1 MTTTSYSTPAGD
13 PWPEAANFPPPEVPQ
28 PDPAQ
33 PDPAPLFPE
42 QPLPP
47 TGPKGVASWSGR
59 LRTLP
64 ARTWRGRA
72 DDPRW
77 VRPAL
82 LALLAATAVLY
93 LWGLSASGWA
103 NAFYSAAV
111 QAGSQSWKALFFGS
125 SDAGNFITVDKPP
138 LSLWPM
144 ALSARIFGL
153 SSWSVLAP
161 QALMGAATV
170 GVLYATVRRRFSPLG
185 GLLAGAALA
194 LTPVAALMFRFNN
207 PDALLALLLTLA
219 GYGLVRAIE
228 AAGTRWLL
236 FTGVMFGLAFLTKTL
251 QAFLVLPAF
260 ALVYLVVAPTG
271 LWRRVRQLLLAGA
284 AMVVAG
290 GWWVAVVELL
300 PASARPYIGGSQDNS
315 FLSLTFGYNGLGR
328 INGDETG
335 SVGGGGRLPAG
346 IEAPA
351 GAMRG
356 GRGWGET
363 GITRLFDGDIGGQ
376 IAWLLPAAL
385 ILLVAGL
392 WATRRYGR
400 TDTARAAFLVWGGA
414 LLSTAL
420 VFSFMSGIFH
430 QYYTVALAPAVAA
443 LVGMGV
449 DGLWRARHRLPW
461 ALVLAG
467 TLAVT
472 AVWAFV
478 LLGRSGDFLPWLRW
492 AVLVGG
498 LAAAVALVAGQFAGR
513 VDGRRGARIASV
525 SGLVGLAAA
534 LGGPAAYAVDTV
546 GTPHTGSIVTAGPAV
561 QGAFGPGGGGRGGK
575 GFAGNGRMFLPGG
588 QNGGGQNGGGVN
600 GVPPQGGAGGFT
612 GGGQNGGGFPGG
624 GFNGGA
630 QGGNGG
636 FPGGGSGNGNGSGG
650 FPNGG
655 DGGHRERG
663 SGGANGTG
671 RSGGGTGGFNGG
683 GQNGG
688 GFNGGNGFNGGQN
701 GGDRS
706 GGFPGP
712 GGTGG
717 PGGMGGLLGGTKV
730 SDEAASLLEE
740 NADHYT
746 WAAATSGSQNAASYQ
761 LATGKPVMAL
771 GGFNGTDPSL
781 SLAGFQKYVQEGK
794 VHWFIGGGSARGFGA
809 GGANGA
815 EGGRGDGREQESE
828 TAQIE
833 SWVASHFT
841 AKTVGSTTFY
851 DLTAPLS

>member
-1 MTTTSYSTPAGD
+1 MTTSSYSPSAGD
-13 PWPEAANFPPPEVPQ
+13 PWPEASDFPPPEAPQ
-28 PDPAQ
+28 PDPDRPA
-33 PDPAPLFPE
+33 PAPLFPE

-47 TGPKGVASWSGR
+47 AGPKGPASWSGR

-64 ARTWRGRA
+64 ARAWRGRA

-111 QAGSQSWKALFFGS
+111 QAGTQSWKAFFFGS

-138 LSLWPM
+138 ASLWPM
-144 ALSARIFGL
+144 VLSARVFGL

-207 PDALLALLLTLA
+207 PDALLVLLLTLA
-219 GYGLVRAIE
+219 AYGMVRAIE

-251 QAFLVLPAF
+251 AAFLILPGF
-260 ALVYLVVAPTG
+260 AVIYLVVAPTG
-271 LWRRVRQLLLAGA
+271 FWRRVRQTLLAGVA
-284 AMVVAG
+284 LVVSG
-290 GWWVAVVELL
+290 GWWVAIVELM
-300 PASARPYIGGSQDNS
+300 PASARPYVGGSQDNS

-328 INGDETG
+328 VDGNERG

-346 IEAPA
+346 MDLPG
-351 GAMRG
+351 GAMPGG
-356 GRGWGET
+356 GRGWGQT
-363 GITRLFDGDIGGQ
+363 GLTRMFGTDVGGQ
-376 IAWLLPAAL
+376 IAWLIPAAL
-385 ILLVAGL
+385 ILLVVGL
-392 WATRRYGR
+392 WATRRYAR
-400 TDTARAAFLVWGGA
+400 TDSARAAFLVWGGW

-420 VFSFMSGIFH
+420 IFSFMSGIFH

-478 LLGRSGDFLPWLRW
+478 LLGRSSDFLPWLRW

-498 LAAAVALVAGQFAGR
+498 LVAAAALVGGQVVGR
-513 VDGRRGARIASV
+513 ASGRTGARIASV
-525 SGLVGLAAA
+525 AGLVGLAAA

-546 GTPHTGSIVTAGPAV
+546 GTAHTGSIVTAGPGV
-561 QGAFGPGGGGRGGK
+561 QGVFGPGGGGRKGGAK
-575 GFAGNGRMFLPGG
+575 GFPGGGNGHGFGQGGQGGQQGFPGG
-588 QNGGGQNGGGVN
+588 QGSR
-600 GVPPQGGAGGFT
+600 
-612 GGGQNGGGFPGG
+612 GQNGGGFPGG
-624 GFNGGA
+624 GFPG
-630 QGGNGG
+630 GG
-636 FPGGGSGNGNGSGG
+636 FPGGGFPGGTGSGSGNGSGSG
-650 FPNGG
+650 SGSDHTNGRHERG
-655 DGGHRERG
+655 TDGGN
-663 SGGANGTG
+663 GANGG
-671 RSGGGTGGFNGG
+671 NGAFPGGGTGG
-683 GQNGG
+683 NGG
-688 GFNGGNGFNGGQN
+688 GF
-701 GGDRS
+701 
-706 GGFPGP
+706 P
-712 GGTGG
+712 GGMGG
-717 PGGMGGLLGGTKV
+717 GGMGGGGMGGLLGGTKV
-730 SDEAASLLEE
+730 TDEAASLLKAD
-740 NADHYT
+740 ADHYT
-746 WAAATSGSQNAASYQ
+746 WAAATVGSQNAASYQ
-761 LATGKPVMAL
+761 LATDEPVMAL

-794 VHWFIGGGSARGFGA
+794 VHWFIAGGSRGGFGGA
-809 GGANGA
+809 GGGTSDRT
-815 EGGRGDGREQESE
+815 GGGERQESE
-828 TAQIE
+828 NTRIE
-833 SWVASHFT
+833 SWVAAHFT
-841 AKTVGSTTFY
+841 AKTVGSATFY
-851 DLTAPLS
+851 DLTAPTS

>member
-1 MTTTSYSTPAGD
+1 MTTSSYSPPAGE
-13 PWPEAANFPPPEVPQ
+13 PWPEAAHYPPPEVPR
-28 PDPAQ
+28 PDPVR

-47 TGPKGVASWSGR
+47 AGPKGFATWPDR

-103 NAFYSAAV
+103 NSFYSAAV
-111 QAGSQSWKALFFGS
+111 QAGSQSWKAFFFGS
-125 SDAGNFITVDKPP
+125 SDAANFITVDKPP
-138 LSLWPM
+138 ASLWPM

-207 PDALLALLLTLA
+207 PDALLVLLLTLA
-219 GYGLVRAIE
+219 AYGMVRAVE
-228 AAGTRWLL
+228 AAGTRWLV

-251 QAFLVLPAF
+251 AAFLVLPAF
-260 ALVYLVVAPTG
+260 AVIYLVVAPTG
-271 LWRRVRQLLLAGA
+271 LWRRVRQTLLAG
-284 AMVVAG
+284 VALLVSG
-290 GWWVAVVELL
+290 GWWVAVVELM

-328 INGDETG
+328 VDGNERG
-335 SVGGGGRLPAG
+335 SVGGGARMPAG
-346 IEAPA
+346 VDLPGGAAP
-351 GAMRG
+351 GG
-356 GRGWGET
+356 GRGWGQT
-363 GITRLFDGDIGGQ
+363 GLTRMFGTDIGGQ

-385 ILLVAGL
+385 ILLLAGL

-400 TDTARAAFLVWGGA
+400 TDTARAAFLVWGGW

-449 DGLWRARHRLPW
+449 DGLWRARHRVPW

-478 LLGRSGDFLPWLRW
+478 LLGRSSGFLPWLRW

-498 LAAAVALVAGQFAGR
+498 LLAAAALAAGPFVGR
-513 VDGRRGARIASV
+513 VSGRAGARIASV
-525 SGLVGLAAA
+525 AGLVGLAAA

-546 GTPHTGSIVTAGPAV
+546 DSPHTGSIVTAGPGV
-561 QGAFGPGGGGRGGK
+561 KGGSGPGGMGHRGGK
-575 GFAGNGRMFLPGG
+575 GFPGGTGNGNGHWFGQGGPGAPGG
-588 QNGGGQNGGGVN
+588 QGGFAGGQ
-600 GVPPQGGAGGFT
+600 
-612 GGGQNGGGFPGG
+612 GGQQGFAPGQGFPGG
-624 GFNGGA
+624 GT
-630 QGGNGG
+630 GNGG
-636 FPGGGSGNGNGSGG
+636 DRANGR
-650 FPNGG
+650 
-655 DGGHRERG
+655 HERG
-663 SGGANGTG
+663 T
-671 RSGGGTGGFNGG
+671 GGGTGLPGTQDPEGTGTGTGG
-683 GQNGG
+683 TN
-688 GFNGGNGFNGGQN
+688 
-701 GGDRS
+701 S
-706 GGFPGP
+706 P
-712 GGTGG
+712 GGTAGG
-717 PGGMGGLLGGTKV
+717 PPPGGMGGLLDGPKV
-730 SDEAASLLEE
+730 TDEVAAMLKE

-746 WAAATSGSQNAASYQ
+746 WAAAAIGSQTAAGYQ
-761 LATGKPVMAL
+761 LATGEPVMAL

-781 SLAGFQKYVQEGK
+781 TLAGFQKYVQEGK
-794 VHWFIGGGSARGFGA
+794 VHWFIGAGGSRRGFGGGA
-809 GGANGA
+809 GG
-815 EGGRGDGREQESE
+815 EGGQQSES
-828 TAQIE
+828 AQIE
-833 SWVASHFT
+833 SWVTAHFT
-841 AKTVGSTTFY
+841 AKTIGSTTFY
-851 DLTAPLS
+851 DLTAPTS

>member
-1 MTTTSYSTPAGD
+1 MTTSSYSPPAGE
-13 PWPEAANFPPPEVPQ
+13 PWPEAAHYPPPEVPR
-28 PDPAQ
+28 PDPVR

-47 TGPKGVASWSGR
+47 AGPKGFATWPDR

-64 ARTWRGRA
+64 ARAWRGRA

-103 NAFYSAAV
+103 NSFYSAAV
-111 QAGSQSWKALFFGS
+111 QAGSQSWKAFFFGS
-125 SDAGNFITVDKPP
+125 SDAANFITVDKPP
-138 LSLWPM
+138 ASLWPM

-207 PDALLALLLTLA
+207 PDALLVLLLTLA
-219 GYGLVRAIE
+219 AYGMVRAVE
-228 AAGTRWLL
+228 AAGTRWLV

-251 QAFLVLPAF
+251 AAFLVLPAF
-260 ALVYLVVAPTG
+260 AVIYLVVAPTG
-271 LWRRVRQLLLAGA
+271 LWRRVRQTLLAG
-284 AMVVAG
+284 VALLVSG
-290 GWWVAVVELL
+290 GWWVAVVELM

-328 INGDETG
+328 VDGNERG
-335 SVGGGGRLPAG
+335 SVGGGARMPAG
-346 IEAPA
+346 VDLPGGAAP
-351 GAMRG
+351 GG
-356 GRGWGET
+356 GRGWGQT
-363 GITRLFDGDIGGQ
+363 GLTRMFGTDIGGQ

-385 ILLVAGL
+385 ILLLAGL

-400 TDTARAAFLVWGGA
+400 ADTARAAFLVWGGW

-449 DGLWRARHRLPW
+449 DGLWRARHRVPW

-478 LLGRSGDFLPWLRW
+478 LLGRSSGFLPWLRW

-498 LAAAVALVAGQFAGR
+498 LLAAAALAAGPFVGR
-513 VDGRRGARIASV
+513 VSGRTGARIASV
-525 SGLVGLAAA
+525 AGLLGLAAA

-546 GTPHTGSIVTAGPAV
+546 DSPHTGSIVTAGPGV
-561 QGAFGPGGGGRGGK
+561 KGGSGPGGMGHRGGK
-575 GFAGNGRMFLPGG
+575 GFPGGTGNGHWFGQGGPGAPGG
-588 QNGGGQNGGGVN
+588 QGGFAGGQGG
-600 GVPPQGGAGGFT
+600 QGGQQGFAP
-612 GGGQNGGGFPGG
+612 GQGFPGG
-624 GFNGGA
+624 GT
-630 QGGNGG
+630 GNGG
-636 FPGGGSGNGNGSGG
+636 DRANGR
-650 FPNGG
+650 
-655 DGGHRERG
+655 HERG
-663 SGGANGTG
+663 T
-671 RSGGGTGGFNGG
+671 GGGTGL
-683 GQNGG
+683 
-688 GFNGGNGFNGGQN
+688 
-701 GGDRS
+701 
-706 GGFPGP
+706 PGAQDP
-712 GGTGG
+712 EGTGTGG
-717 PGGMGGLLGGTKV
+717 TNSTGGTAGGPPPGGMGGLLDGPKV
-730 SDEAASLLEE
+730 TDEVAAMLKE

-746 WAAATSGSQNAASYQ
+746 WAAAAIGSQTAAGYQ
-761 LATGKPVMAL
+761 LATGEPVMAL

-781 SLAGFQKYVQEGK
+781 TLAGFQKYVQEGK
-794 VHWFIGGGSARGFGA
+794 VHWFIGAGGSRRGFGGGA
-809 GGANGA
+809 GG
-815 EGGRGDGREQESE
+815 EGGQQSES
-828 TAQIE
+828 AQIE
-833 SWVASHFT
+833 SWVTAHFT
-841 AKTVGSTTFY
+841 AKTIGSTTFY
-851 DLTAPLS
+851 DLTAPTS

>member
-1 MTTTSYSTPAGD
+1 MTTSSYSPPAGE
-13 PWPEAANFPPPEVPQ
+13 PWPEAAHYPPPEVPR
-28 PDPAQ
+28 PDPVR

-47 TGPKGVASWSGR
+47 AGPKGFASWPDR

-64 ARTWRGRA
+64 ARAWRGRA

-103 NAFYSAAV
+103 NSFYSAAV
-111 QAGSQSWKALFFGS
+111 QAGSQSWKAFFFGS
-125 SDAGNFITVDKPP
+125 SDAANFITVDKPP
-138 LSLWPM
+138 ASLWPM

-207 PDALLALLLTLA
+207 PDALLVLLLTLA
-219 GYGLVRAIE
+219 AYGMVRAVE
-228 AAGTRWLL
+228 AAGTRWLV

-251 QAFLVLPAF
+251 AAFLVLPAF
-260 ALVYLVVAPTG
+260 AVIYLVVAPTG
-271 LWRRVRQLLLAGA
+271 LWRRVRQTLLAG
-284 AMVVAG
+284 VALLVSG
-290 GWWVAVVELL
+290 GWWVAVVELM

-328 INGDETG
+328 VDGNERG
-335 SVGGGGRLPAG
+335 SVGGGARMPAG
-346 IEAPA
+346 VDLPGGAAP
-351 GAMRG
+351 G
-356 GRGWGET
+356 GRGWGQT
-363 GITRLFDGDIGGQ
+363 GLTRMFGTDIGGQ

-385 ILLVAGL
+385 ILLLAGL

-400 TDTARAAFLVWGGA
+400 ADTARAAFLVWGGW

-449 DGLWRARHRLPW
+449 DGLWRARHRVPW

-478 LLGRSGDFLPWLRW
+478 LLGRSSGFLPWLRW

-498 LAAAVALVAGQFAGR
+498 LLAAAALAAGPFVGR
-513 VDGRRGARIASV
+513 VSGRTGARIASV
-525 SGLVGLAAA
+525 AGLVGLAAA

-546 GTPHTGSIVTAGPAV
+546 DSPHTGSIVTAGPGV
-561 QGAFGPGGGGRGGK
+561 KGGSGPGGMGHRGGK
-575 GFAGNGRMFLPGG
+575 GFPGGTGNGNGHWFGQGGPGAPGG
-588 QNGGGQNGGGVN
+588 QGGFAGGQ
-600 GVPPQGGAGGFT
+600 GFAP
-612 GGGQNGGGFPGG
+612 GQGFPGG
-624 GFNGGA
+624 GT
-630 QGGNGG
+630 GNGG
-636 FPGGGSGNGNGSGG
+636 DRANGR
-650 FPNGG
+650 
-655 DGGHRERG
+655 HERG
-663 SGGANGTG
+663 T
-671 RSGGGTGGFNGG
+671 GGGTGL
-683 GQNGG
+683 
-688 GFNGGNGFNGGQN
+688 
-701 GGDRS
+701 
-706 GGFPGP
+706 PGTQDP
-712 GGTGG
+712 EGTGTDGTNSTGGTAGG
-717 PGGMGGLLGGTKV
+717 PPPGGMGGLLDGPKV
-730 SDEAASLLEE
+730 TDEVAAMLKE

-746 WAAATSGSQNAASYQ
+746 WAAAAIGSQTAAGYQ
-761 LATGKPVMAL
+761 LATGEPVMAL

-781 SLAGFQKYVQEGK
+781 TLAGFQKYVQEGK
-794 VHWFIGGGSARGFGA
+794 VHWFIGAGGSRRGFGGGA
-809 GGANGA
+809 GG
-815 EGGRGDGREQESE
+815 EGGQQSES
-828 TAQIE
+828 AQIE
-833 SWVASHFT
+833 SWVTAHFT
-841 AKTVGSTTFY
+841 AKTIGSTTFY
-851 DLTAPLS
+851 DLTAPTS

>member
-1 MTTTSYSTPAGD
+1 MTTSSYSPPAGE
-13 PWPEAANFPPPEVPQ
+13 PWPEAAHYPPPEVPR
-28 PDPAQ
+28 PDPVR

-47 TGPKGVASWSGR
+47 AGPKGFATWPDR

-103 NAFYSAAV
+103 NSFYSAAV
-111 QAGSQSWKALFFGS
+111 QAGSQSWKAFFFGS
-125 SDAGNFITVDKPP
+125 SDAANFITVDKPP
-138 LSLWPM
+138 ASLWPM

-207 PDALLALLLTLA
+207 PDALLVLLLTLA
-219 GYGLVRAIE
+219 AYGMVRAVE
-228 AAGTRWLL
+228 AAGTRWLV

-251 QAFLVLPAF
+251 AAFLVLPAF
-260 ALVYLVVAPTG
+260 AVIYLVVAPTG
-271 LWRRVRQLLLAGA
+271 LWRRVRQTLLAG
-284 AMVVAG
+284 VALLVSG
-290 GWWVAVVELL
+290 GWWVAVVELM

-328 INGDETG
+328 VDGNERG
-335 SVGGGGRLPAG
+335 SVGGGARM
-346 IEAPA
+346 PA
-351 GAMRG
+351 GADLPGGGAAPGG
-356 GRGWGET
+356 GRGWGQT
-363 GITRLFDGDIGGQ
+363 GLTRMFGTDIGGQ

-385 ILLVAGL
+385 ILLLAGL

-400 TDTARAAFLVWGGA
+400 ADTARAAFLVWGGW

-449 DGLWRARHRLPW
+449 DGLWRARHRVPW

-478 LLGRSGDFLPWLRW
+478 LLGRSSGFLPWLRW
-492 AVLVGG
+492 AVLAGG
-498 LAAAVALVAGQFAGR
+498 LLAAAALAAGPFVGR
-513 VDGRRGARIASV
+513 VSGRAGARIASV
-525 SGLVGLAAA
+525 AGLVGLAAA

-546 GTPHTGSIVTAGPAV
+546 DSPHTGSIVTAGPGV
-561 QGAFGPGGGGRGGK
+561 KGGSGPGGMGHRGGK
-575 GFAGNGRMFLPGG
+575 GFPGGTGNGNGHWFGQGGPGAPGG
-588 QNGGGQNGGGVN
+588 QGGFAGGQ
-600 GVPPQGGAGGFT
+600 
-612 GGGQNGGGFPGG
+612 GGQQGFAPGQGFPGG
-624 GFNGGA
+624 GT
-630 QGGNGG
+630 
-636 FPGGGSGNGNGSGG
+636 
-650 FPNGG
+650 G
-655 DGGHRERG
+655 DGSDRANGRHERG
-663 SGGANGTG
+663 T
-671 RSGGGTGGFNGG
+671 GGGTGL
-683 GQNGG
+683 
-688 GFNGGNGFNGGQN
+688 
-701 GGDRS
+701 
-706 GGFPGP
+706 PGTQDPEGTGLP
-712 GGTGG
+712 GTQDPEGTGTGG
-717 PGGMGGLLGGTKV
+717 TNSTGGTAGGPPPGGMGGLLDGPKV
-730 SDEAASLLEE
+730 TDEVAAMLKQ

-746 WAAATSGSQNAASYQ
+746 WAAAAIGSQTAAGYQ
-761 LATGKPVMAL
+761 LATGEPVMAL

-781 SLAGFQKYVQEGK
+781 TLAGFQKYVQEGK
-794 VHWFIGGGSARGFGA
+794 VHWFIGAGGSRRGFG
-809 GGANGA
+809 GG
-815 EGGRGDGREQESE
+815 EGGQQSES
-828 TAQIE
+828 AQIE
-833 SWVASHFT
+833 SWVTAHFT
-841 AKTVGSTTFY
+841 AKTIGSTTFY
-851 DLTAPLS
+851 DLTAPTS

>member
-1 MTTTSYSTPAGD
+1 MTTTSYSPPAGE

-28 PDPAQ
+28 PAPA

-47 TGPKGVASWSGR
+47 AGPKGLASWSGR

-64 ARTWRGRA
+64 ARAWRGRA

-82 LALLAATAVLY
+82 LGLLAATAVLY

-111 QAGSQSWKALFFGS
+111 QAGTQSWKAFFFGS

-138 LSLWPM
+138 MSLWPM

-153 SSWSVLAP
+153 SSWSLLAP

-207 PDALLALLLTLA
+207 PDALLVLLLTLTA
-219 GYGLVRAIE
+219 YGLVRAIE
-228 AAGTRWLL
+228 TASTRWLL
-236 FTGVMFGLAFLTKTL
+236 FTGAMFGFAFLTKTL
-251 QAFLVLPAF
+251 AAFLILPAF
-260 ALVYLVVAPTG
+260 AVVYLVVAPTG
-271 LWRRVRQLLLAGA
+271 FWRRVRQVLLAGVA
-284 AMVVAG
+284 VVVAG

-300 PASARPYIGGSQDNS
+300 PASARPYVGGSQDNS

-328 INGDETG
+328 VNGNERG

-346 IEAPA
+346 LDLPA
-351 GAMRG
+351 GAMHN
-356 GRGWGET
+356 RGWGQT
-363 GITRLFDGDIGGQ
+363 GITRLFGSDIGGQ
-376 IAWLLPAAL
+376 IAWLMPAAL
-385 ILLVAGL
+385 ILLLVGL
-392 WATRRYGR
+392 WATRRYAR
-400 TDTARAAFLVWGGA
+400 TDTARAAFLVWGGW
-414 LLSTAL
+414 LISTAL
-420 VFSFMSGIFH
+420 IFSFMSGIFH

-449 DGLWRARHRLPW
+449 DGLWRARHRLPY

-478 LLGRSGDFLPWLRW
+478 LLGRSSDFLPWLRW
-492 AVLVGG
+492 AVLAGG
-498 LAAAVALVAGQFAGR
+498 LAAAAALVAGQFAGKVSGR
-513 VDGRRGARIASV
+513 VGARIASV
-525 SGLVGLAAA
+525 AGLLGLAAA
-534 LGGPAAYAVDTV
+534 FGGPAAYAVDTV
-546 GTPHTGSIVTAGPAV
+546 NTAHNGSIITAGPSV
-561 QGAFGPGGGGRGGK
+561 KGAFGPGGGRHGAQGFADNGRVFTPGGK
-575 GFAGNGRMFLPGG
+575 GG
-588 QNGGGQNGGGVN
+588 Q
-600 GVPPQGGAGGFT
+600 GFP
-612 GGGQNGGGFPGG
+612 GGFPGG
-624 GFNGGA
+624 QAPHGQNGGQGRPGGFNGGFP
-630 QGGNGG
+630 GG
-636 FPGGGSGNGNGSGG
+636 FPGGGSDGTNGR
-650 FPNGG
+650 
-655 DGGHRERG
+655 HERG
-663 SGGANGTG
+663 TTA
-671 RSGGGTGGFNGG
+671 
-683 GQNGG
+683 
-688 GFNGGNGFNGGQN
+688 
-701 GGDRS
+701 
-706 GGFPGP
+706 GP
-712 GGTGG
+712 GAMDPEGMG

-730 SDEAASLLEE
+730 SDEAAALLKE

-746 WAAATSGSQNAASYQ
+746 WAAATTGSQNAASYQ

-781 SLAGFQKYVQEGK
+781 SLSGFQQDVQEGK
-794 VHWFIGGGSARGFGA
+794 VHWYIAGGAHRAFGGGA
-809 GGANGA
+809 GGAGSA
-815 EGGRGDGREQESE
+815 GGNSADDKQQSE

-833 SWVASHFT
+833 AWVTSHFT
-841 AKTVGSTTFY
+841 AKTVGSATFY
-851 DLTAPLS
+851 DLTAPTS

>member
-1 MTTTSYSTPAGD
+1 MTTSSYSPPAGE
-13 PWPEAANFPPPEVPQ
+13 PWPEAANHPPPEVPR
-28 PDPAQ
+28 PDDPVR

-42 QPLPP
+42 QSLPP
-47 TGPKGVASWSGR
+47 AGPKGPASWSGR

-103 NAFYSAAV
+103 NSFYSAAV
-111 QAGSQSWKALFFGS
+111 QAGSQSWKAFFFGS
-125 SDAGNFITVDKPP
+125 SDAANFITVDKPP
-138 LSLWPM
+138 AALWPM

-161 QALMGAATV
+161 EALMGTATV

-207 PDALLALLLTLA
+207 PDALLVLLLTLA
-219 GYGLVRAIE
+219 AYGLVRAVE
-228 AAGTRWLL
+228 AAGTRWLV
-236 FTGVMFGLAFLTKTL
+236 FTGVVFGLAFLTKTL

-260 ALVYLVVAPTG
+260 AVVYLAVAPTG
-271 LWRRVRQLLLAGA
+271 RWRRVRQLLLAGA
-284 AMVVAG
+284 ATVLAG

-300 PASARPYIGGSQDNS
+300 PASARPYVGGSQDNS

-335 SVGGGGRLPAG
+335 SVGGGRMPAALDLPAG
-346 IEAPA
+346 VDLPG
-351 GAMRG
+351 GALPRG
-356 GRGWGET
+356 GHGWGET
-363 GITRLFDGDIGGQ
+363 GLTRMFGTDVGGQ

-385 ILLVAGL
+385 ILLLAGL
-392 WATRRYGR
+392 WATRRHAR
-400 TDTARAAFLVWGGA
+400 TDTARAAFLVWGGW

-443 LVGMGV
+443 LVGTGV

-478 LLGRSGDFLPWLRW
+478 LLGRSPDFLPWLRW

-498 LAAAVALVAGQFAGR
+498 LPAAAGLAAGPFLGRAAGR
-513 VDGRRGARIASV
+513 TGARLASV
-525 SGLVGLAAA
+525 AGLVGLAAA

-546 GTPHTGSIVTAGPAV
+546 NTPHTGSIVTAGPGVA
-561 QGAFGPGGGGRGGK
+561 GGFGPGGGTGHKGGK
-575 GFAGNGRMFLPGG
+575 GFPRGGDGHWFVQGGPGGPGGQGAPGGQGGRPGGPGRQALPGG
-588 QNGGGQNGGGVN
+588 QA
-600 GVPPQGGAGGFT
+600 PEGA
-612 GGGQNGGGFPGG
+612 
-624 GFNGGA
+624 
-630 QGGNGG
+630 
-636 FPGGGSGNGNGSGG
+636 
-650 FPNGG
+650 
-655 DGGHRERG
+655 DGG
-663 SGGANGTG
+663 
-671 RSGGGTGGFNGG
+671 
-683 GQNGG
+683 
-688 GFNGGNGFNGGQN
+688 
-701 GGDRS
+701 
-706 GGFPGP
+706 PP
-712 GGTGG
+712 
-717 PGGMGGLLGGTKV
+717 PGGMGGLLDGPKV
-730 SDEAASLLEE
+730 TAEVAALLEE
-740 NADHYT
+740 DADRYT
-746 WAAATSGSQNAASYQ
+746 WAAAAIGSQTAAGYQ
-761 LATGKPVMAL
+761 LATGEPVMAL

-781 SLAGFQKYVQEGK
+781 TVEGFQRYVQEGK
-794 VHWFIGGGSARGFGA
+794 VHWFIGGGPNRSFGP
-809 GGANGA
+809 GRNGEGSG
-815 EGGRGDGREQESE
+815 EGGRESQS
-828 TAQIE
+828 ARIE
-833 SWVASHFT
+833 SWVAAHFT
-841 AKTVGSTTFY
+841 ARTIGSVSFY
-851 DLTAPLS
+851 DLTAPVS